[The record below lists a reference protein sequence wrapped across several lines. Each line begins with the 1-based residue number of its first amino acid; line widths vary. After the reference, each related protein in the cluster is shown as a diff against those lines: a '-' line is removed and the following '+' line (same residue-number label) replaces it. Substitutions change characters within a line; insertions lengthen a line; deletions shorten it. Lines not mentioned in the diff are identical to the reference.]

1 MFRHLR
7 VSRTDALAVAAALFV
22 LASGVSFAAPPDGKK
37 GKATSTAAKAAPADD
52 VPAGTSLDP
61 KQLSRTIDRYI
72 DQRLQN
78 EKVTASPRAD
88 DAAFLRRAYLDIT
101 GRIPTVEKATAF
113 LDNRDPAKR
122 AKLIDELLA
131 GKEYGTHQADIWQAL
146 LLPRNSDNRRLQFD
160 PMVKWLEDNFNA
172 DKPWDKMVHE
182 ILTASGQ
189 QDKEPAV
196 TYFLAN
202 STVDKM
208 TDSVSKVFLGVQLQC
223 AQCHNHPFTEWK
235 QTEYWGMAA
244 FFLKTQIQP
253 PRPNA
258 PNAAPPSV
266 IDTPNPRRGRN
277 ALPDSAK
284 IVPAKFLA
292 GEQPQVDA
300 KAPLRP
306 VLADWVTKADNPY
319 FSKAMV
325 NRVWS
330 EFFGRGLVNPV
341 DDMHDGNP
349 ASHPELL
356 DELARQFAAN
366 GFDVKFLI
374 SAICNSQAY
383 QRSSKPTGNN
393 ADASPAVLARM
404 SIKVLSPEQLFDSLV
419 QALGAPGRAN
429 NVPQNKQP
437 VRGQAR
443 NPRAAFVAFFGLED
457 GADPTEYQAG
467 IPQALRLMNSP
478 QLNNNAVL
486 NQYLKGDKKP
496 NEVVEHLYLMTLS
509 RRPTARE
516 FERLTT
522 YVRNHKGEPRQ
533 AYSDILWALLN
544 SSEFTMNH

>member
-1 MFRHLR
+1 MIRQLR
-7 VSRTDALAVAAALFV
+7 VTRTNALAVAAALFV
-22 LASGVSFAAPPDGKK
+22 LASGASLAAPPEEKK
-37 GKATSTAAKAAPADD
+37 SRADD
-52 VPAGTSLDP
+52 EPAGASQEP
-61 KQLSRTIDRYI
+61 KKLSRTIDKYI
-72 DQRLQN
+72 EQRLQA

-101 GRIPTVEKATAF
+101 GRIPTAEKAAAF
-113 LDNRDPAKR
+113 LDNHDPAKR

-131 GKEYGTHQADIWQAL
+131 SKEYGTHQADIWQAL
-146 LLPRNSDNRRLQFD
+146 LMPRNSDNRRVQFD
-160 PMVKWLEDNFNA
+160 PMVKWLEESFNA
-172 DKPWDKMVHE
+172 DKPWDKIVHE
-182 ILTASGQ
+182 ILTASGE

-202 STVDKM
+202 ATVDKM
-208 TDSVSKVFLGVQLQC
+208 TDSVTKLFLGVQLQC

-244 FFLKTQIQP
+244 FFMKTQVQP

-258 PNAAPPSV
+258 QNAAPPKV
-266 IDTPNPRRGRN
+266 LDTPNPRRGRN

-284 IVPAKFLA
+284 VVPAKFLA

-300 KAPLRP
+300 KEPLRP

-330 EFFGRGLVNPV
+330 QFFGRGLVNPV

-356 DELARQFAAN
+356 EEMARQFAAS
-366 GFDVKFLI
+366 GFDVKYLI
-374 SAICNSQAY
+374 RAVCNSQAY
-383 QRSSKPTGNN
+383 QRSSKPAGGN

-404 SIKVLSPEQLFDSLV
+404 PIKVLSPEQLFDSLV
-419 QALGAPGRAN
+419 QALGAPARPNNNGGRPTAN
-429 NVPQNKQP
+429 APRP
-437 VRGQAR
+437 AVRS
-443 NPRAAFVAFFGLED
+443 PRAAFVAFFGLED

-486 NQYLKGDKKP
+486 NQYLKGDRKP
-496 NEVVEHLYLMTLS
+496 NEVVEHLCLMTLS
-509 RRPTARE
+509 RRPTGHE
-516 FERLTT
+516 YERLTT